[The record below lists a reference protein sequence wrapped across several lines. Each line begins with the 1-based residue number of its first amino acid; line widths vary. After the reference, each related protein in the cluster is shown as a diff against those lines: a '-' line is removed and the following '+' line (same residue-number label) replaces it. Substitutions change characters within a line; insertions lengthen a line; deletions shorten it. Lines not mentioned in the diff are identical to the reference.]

1 MQEPMW
7 LRVLLAVAL
16 LVLMDLV
23 RTKRKLGET
32 ELRLNKQEAAWLSM
46 NSQRYKLETANKVR
60 RG

>member
-7 LRVLLAVAL
+7 LRLLLAVAL

-60 RG
+60 EG

>member
-32 ELRLNKQEAAWLSM
+32 ELRLTKQEAAWLSM